1 MKKQKSSL
9 TRSEFLRMISL
20 SGLSLLVSPFSGFS
34 HSGKN
39 EISGN
44 PDDFIEKLFVES
56 LIIDGV
62 VNLGMKR
69 GKSSSP
75 LVPGQIKKLTGIN
88 VGGHT
93 TRISTLNRRNRWV
106 EQRSEALMRVDRA
119 SDIEKA
125 RKINRYGIIYFVQSG
140 FDLKGSVEPLAQLKE
155 GGIRI
160 FQITYSDNELGGGS
174 GSDNI
179 PLTPLGRKVVK
190 ELNRLRMV
198 VDISHCGK
206 QTTLDVADVSSHPV
220 TANHANVERLCRN
233 KRNKSDEELK
243 AIAATG
249 GVVGVTPIN
258 RYLLQDSSRPA
269 TIDDFVAHIDY
280 MVEKIGIDHV
290 GVASDGYMDG
300 TERYDVDFSD
310 KYINSPERWKHVARK
325 LHKMGYSKVDLQ
337 KIFGLNFKRIYD
349 QVLDP

>member
-1 MKKQKSSL
+1 M
-9 TRSEFLRMISL
+9 MSL
-20 SGLSLLVSPFSGFS
+20 SGLSLLVSPVLGFS
-34 HSGKN
+34 HSRKD

-93 TRISTLNRRNRWV
+93 TRISTLSRRNQWV
-106 EQRSEALMRVDRA
+106 EKRSEALMRVDRA

-125 RKINRYGIIYFVQSG
+125 RKINRYGIIYFAQSG
-140 FDLKGSVEPLAQLKE
+140 FDLKGSVEPLAQWKD

-160 FQITYSDNELGGGS
+160 FQITYSNNELGGGS

-179 PLTPLGRKVVK
+179 PLSPLGRKVVK

-206 QTTLDVADVSSHPV
+206 QTTLDVTDVSSQPV
-220 TANHANVERLCRN
+220 TANHANVWRLCRN
-233 KRNKSDEELK
+233 SRNKSDEELK

-249 GVVGVTPIN
+249 GVIGVTPIN
-258 RYLLQDSSRPA
+258 RYFLQDSSRPA

-280 MVEKIGIDHV
+280 MVEKIGIDHI

-310 KYINSPERWKHVARK
+310 KYLNSPERWKHVARK
-325 LHKMGYSKVDLQ
+325 LHTMGYSKVDLQ
-337 KIFGLNFKRIYD
+337 KILGLNFKRIYD

>member
-1 MKKQKSSL
+1 MGFSS
-9 TRSEFLRMISL
+9 
-20 SGLSLLVSPFSGFS
+20 LSLLVPSVSDCS
-34 HSGKN
+34 HSKKIGL
-39 EISGN
+39 SDS
-44 PDDFIEKLFVES
+44 PDDFIEQLFVES
-56 LIIDGV
+56 LVIDGV

-69 GKSSSP
+69 GQSSSP
-75 LVPGQIKKLTGIN
+75 LVSGQIKKLTGIN

-93 TRISTLNRRNRWV
+93 TRVNTLSSRNQWV

-119 SDIEKA
+119 SDIEAAAKT
-125 RKINRYGIIYFVQSG
+125 NRYGILYYVQSE
-140 FDLKGSVEPLAQLKE
+140 FDLKGSLEPFVQWKE
-155 GGIRI
+155 GGVRV

-179 PLTPLGRKVVK
+179 PLTPFGRKVVK
-190 ELNRLRMV
+190 ELNHLRMV

-206 QTTLDVADVSSHPV
+206 QTTLDVTDVSSHPV
-220 TANHANVERLCRN
+220 TANHANAERLCRN
-233 KRNKSDEELK
+233 SRNKSDEELK

-269 TIDDFVAHIDY
+269 TIDSFVAHIDY
-280 MVEKIGIDHV
+280 MVEKIGVDHV
-290 GVASDGYMDG
+290 GVGSDGYMDG
-300 TERYDVDFSD
+300 TERYEVDFSD
-310 KYINSPERWKHVARK
+310 KYINSPERWKHVARR

-337 KIFGLNFKRIYD
+337 KILGLNFKRVYD

>member
-1 MKKQKSSL
+1 M
-9 TRSEFLRMISL
+9 MGL
-20 SGLSLLVSPFSGFS
+20 SGLSLLVSPVSGFS
-34 HSGKN
+34 HSRKN

-44 PDDFIEKLFVES
+44 PDDFIEKLFVDS

-93 TRISTLNRRNRWV
+93 TRVSTLSSRNKWV

-125 RKINRYGIIYFVQSG
+125 RKINRYGIIYYAQSG
-140 FDLKGSVEPLAQLKE
+140 IDLKGSVEPLAQWKD

-206 QTTLDVADVSSHPV
+206 QTTFDVADVSSHPV
-220 TANHANVERLCRN
+220 TANHANAERLCRN
-233 KRNKSDEELK
+233 SRNKSDEELK

-258 RYLLQDSSRPA
+258 RYFLQDSSRPA

-290 GVASDGYMDG
+290 GVATDGYMDG
-300 TERYDVDFSD
+300 TEKYDVDFSD
-310 KYINSPERWKHVARK
+310 KYMNSPERWKHVARK
-325 LHKMGYSKVDLQ
+325 LHKMGYSKIDLQ
-337 KIFGLNFKRIYD
+337 KILGLNFKRIYD

>member
-1 MKKQKSSL
+1 M
-9 TRSEFLRMISL
+9 MSL
-20 SGLSLLVSPFSGFS
+20 SGLSLLVSPVLGFS
-34 HSGKN
+34 HSRKN

-93 TRISTLNRRNRWV
+93 TRISTLSSRNQWV

-125 RKINRYGIIYFVQSG
+125 RKINRYGIIYYVQSG
-140 FDLKGSVEPLAQLKE
+140 FDLKGSVEPLSQLKD
-155 GGIRI
+155 GGIRV
-160 FQITYSDNELGGGS
+160 FQITYLDNELGGGS

-179 PLTPLGRKVVK
+179 PLSPLGRKVVK

-206 QTTLDVADVSSHPV
+206 QTTLDVTDVSSHPV
-220 TANHANVERLCRN
+220 TANHANVWQLCRN
-233 KRNKSDEELK
+233 SRNKSDEELK

-337 KIFGLNFKRIYD
+337 KILGLNFKRIYD

>member
-1 MKKQKSSL
+1 MMGLSS
-9 TRSEFLRMISL
+9 
-20 SGLSLLVSPFSGFS
+20 LSLLVSPVSGFS
-34 HSGKN
+34 HSRKN
-39 EISGN
+39 EILGN
-44 PDDFIEKLFVES
+44 PDDFIDKLFVES
-56 LIIDGV
+56 LVIDGV

-69 GKSSSP
+69 GQSSSP

-93 TRISTLNRRNRWV
+93 TRVSTLSSRNQWIK
-106 EQRSEALMRVDRA
+106 QRSEALLRIDRA

-125 RKINRYGIIYFVQSG
+125 RKTNLYGILYYVQSG
-140 FDLKGSVEPLAQLKE
+140 FDLKDSVEPLTQWKD

-160 FQITYSDNELGGGS
+160 FQITYLDNELGGGS

-179 PLTPLGRKVVK
+179 PLTSFGKRVVK

-206 QTTLDVADVSSHPV
+206 QTTLDVTDVSSHPV

-233 KRNKSDEELK
+233 SRNKSDEELM

-249 GVVGVTPIN
+249 GVIGITPIN
-258 RYLLQDSSRPA
+258 RYFLQDSSRPA

-280 MVEKIGIDHV
+280 IVEKIGIDHV

-300 TERYDVDFSD
+300 TERYEVDFSD
-310 KYINSPERWKHVARK
+310 KYINCPERWKHVARR

-337 KIFGLNFKRIYD
+337 KILGLNFKRVYD